1 MEMLTDAIMPFWN
14 AILTILIAIVG
25 FIMKEKFQELN
36 RLSILLNK
44 TREEVARDT
53 VTQAELSKIMDHI
66 DTRFNRLEDKI
77 NELIRGSNAKS

>member
-1 MEMLTDAIMPFWN
+1 MLNDAIMPFWN

>member
-1 MEMLTDAIMPFWN
+1 MLNDAIMPFWN
-14 AILTILIAIVG
+14 AVLTILIAIVG

-77 NELIRGSNAKS
+77 NELIRGSNAK

>member
-1 MEMLTDAIMPFWN
+1 MLNDAIMPFWN

-25 FIMKEKFQELN
+25 FIMKEKFQELD
-36 RLSILLNK
+36 RLNILLNK

>member
-25 FIMKEKFQELN
+25 FIMKEKFHELD
-36 RLSILLNK
+36 RLNILLNK

-66 DTRFNRLEDKI
+66 DSRFNRLEDKI

>member
-1 MEMLTDAIMPFWN
+1 MPFWN
-14 AILTILIAIVG
+14 AVLTILIAIVG

-77 NELIRGSNAKS
+77 NELIRGSNAKSQ

>member
-1 MEMLTDAIMPFWN
+1 MEMLNDAIMPFWN
-14 AILTILIAIVG
+14 AVLTILIAIVG

>member
-25 FIMKEKFQELN
+25 FIMKEKFYELD
-36 RLSILLNK
+36 RLNILLNK

-53 VTQAELSKIMDHI
+53 VTQAELGKIMDHI

>member
-1 MEMLTDAIMPFWN
+1 
-14 AILTILIAIVG
+14 
-25 FIMKEKFQELN
+25 MKEKFQELN

>member
-1 MEMLTDAIMPFWN
+1 MLNDAIMPFWN
-14 AILTILIAIVG
+14 AVLTILIAIVG

-66 DTRFNRLEDKI
+66 DTRFNRL
-77 NELIRGSNAKS
+77 

>member
-25 FIMKEKFQELN
+25 FIMKEKFHELD

-66 DTRFNRLEDKI
+66 DIRFNRLEDKI

>member
-1 MEMLTDAIMPFWN
+1 MLNDAIMPFWN

-25 FIMKEKFQELN
+25 FIMKEKFQELD

-66 DTRFNRLEDKI
+66 DSRFNRLEDKI
-77 NELIRGSNAKS
+77 NELIRGNNAK

>member
-1 MEMLTDAIMPFWN
+1 MLNDAIMPFWN
-14 AILTILIAIVG
+14 AVLTILIAIVG

>member
-1 MEMLTDAIMPFWN
+1 MPFWN

-77 NELIRGSNAKS
+77 NELIRGSNAKSQ

>member
-25 FIMKEKFQELN
+25 FIMKEKFHELD
-36 RLSILLNK
+36 RLNILLNK

-66 DTRFNRLEDKI
+66 DSRFNRLEDKI
-77 NELIRGSNAKS
+77 NELIRGSNAK

>member
-1 MEMLTDAIMPFWN
+1 MEMLNDAIMPFWN